1 MVKSF
6 IVGLFIVFFALL
18 GPSPHAGAAALS
30 DGDRKLYQAA
40 FAAAERGDMRGAWIQ
55 AAKAQDQLPAQA
67 LKWLSFTRGGSGASF
82 FDITQFMTDHPDW
95 PSQQLLEERAEEAM
109 SGVGDADI
117 TAWFA
122 NHPPVSFNGK
132 LREAEL
138 MIAAGDLDKG
148 RARIRKIWIDS
159 NLNPFDE
166 KSMQQRFRDVLRPA
180 DNEQRLNRLLWD
192 GQTAA
197 AKRMLPL
204 VASGPR
210 AVAETRMALEALKS
224 NANQMAAKL
233 SPDLRNNIGLLFDLV
248 RWSRRKFVD
257 NDAIA
262 LLDSAPSDPDHAA
275 QWAAE
280 REYVAR
286 RALAD
291 NQPETALRLAEHH
304 EATTGPAFAELEFL
318 SGWIALRFLNK
329 PEIAYDHFVRLY
341 NEMKMPISLSRGA
354 YWAGLAAEAM
364 GKADLAANWYD
375 IAAGRVTTYYGQ
387 LAAEARGAAPASV
400 LDEPKPKPEEI
411 AAFEQRELVRVTG
424 DLGEAGADETVRHFL
439 RQLSDTVSTP
449 TDFVLVT
456 RLAID
461 IGRPDLAV
469 AAAKRASYA
478 GVNLVAEGYPI
489 PDLPQTKKADTVET
503 PLVLAM
509 TRQES
514 AFDHAAVSHA
524 GARGL
529 MQLMPKTA
537 SLVAKLL
544 HIPFSKQK
552 LTTDKLYNVTLGRA
566 YIDRLLGNF
575 SGSYVLA
582 VAAYNAGP
590 ARVNEW
596 IREYGDPRS
605 ANVDVIDWVESIPID
620 ETRNYVQ
627 RVLENL
633 QIYRL
638 RLGET
643 SLAFTL
649 ASDLKR

>member
-1 MVKSF
+1 MKSF
-6 IVGLFIVFFALL
+6 IAGLFVLFCALL
-18 GPSPHAGAAALS
+18 GPSAPSGAAPLS

-40 FAAAERGDMRGAWIQ
+40 FAAAEKGDMRAAWIQ
-55 AAKAQDQLPAQA
+55 ADKASDPLPALA
-67 LKWLSFTRGGSGASF
+67 LKWLSLTRGGSGASF
-82 FDITQFMTDHPDW
+82 LDITQFVTDHPDW
-95 PSQQLLEERAEEAM
+95 PSQQLLEQRVEESM
-109 SGVGDADI
+109 SGASDADVS
-117 TAWFA
+117 AWFS

-132 LREAEL
+132 LREAE
-138 MIAAGDLDKG
+138 ITISAGDRDKG
-148 RARIRKIWIDS
+148 EARIREIWINSD
-159 NLNPFDE
+159 LAPFDE
-166 KSMQQRFRDVLRPA
+166 KSMQQRFRGVLRPV
-180 DNEQRLNRLLWD
+180 DNQLRLDRLLWD

-204 VASGPR
+204 VSGGPR
-210 AVAETRMALEALKS
+210 TVAETRLALAALKTG
-224 NANQMAAKL
+224 ADQTALKL
-233 SPDLRNNIGLLFDLV
+233 PPDQQKDLGLIFDLV
-248 RWSRRKFVD
+248 RWYRRKFMD
-257 NDAIA
+257 SKAIE
-262 LLDSAPSDPDHAA
+262 LLDNAPADPNHAT
-275 QWAAE
+275 QWAVE
-280 REYVAR
+280 REFVAR
-286 RALAD
+286 RALTD
-291 NQPETALRLAEHH
+291 GQPDAALRLAERHD
-304 EATTGPAFAELEFL
+304 ATTGPAFAELEFL

-341 NEMKMPISLSRGA
+341 NEMKLPISLSRGA
-354 YWAGLAAEAM
+354 YWAARASEAM
-364 GKADLAANWYD
+364 GKKDLATKWYD
-375 IAAGRVTTYYGQ
+375 NAADKVTTYYGQ
-387 LAAEARGAAPASV
+387 LAAEARSAAPASV

-411 AAFEQRELVRVTG
+411 AAFEQRELVQVTR
-424 DLGEAGADETVRHFL
+424 DLGDVGANETVRPFL
-439 RQLSDTVSTP
+439 RRLSDLASTP
-449 TDFVLVT
+449 SDFVLVT

-469 AAAKRASYA
+469 AAAKRAGYA
-478 GVNLVAEGYPI
+478 GVNLIAEGYPI
-489 PDLPQTKKADTVET
+489 PDLPPTSKQDTVET
-503 PLVLAM
+503 PLLLAM

-544 HIPFSKQK
+544 HIPYSKQK

-566 YIDRLLGNF
+566 YIDGLLNDF

-582 VAAYNAGP
+582 VASYNAGP
-590 ARVNEW
+590 ARVREW
-596 IREYGDPRS
+596 IRDYGDPRS
-605 ANVDVIDWVESIPID
+605 SNVDVIDWVESIPID

-643 SLAFTL
+643 TLAFTL

>member
-1 MVKSF
+1 MKSF
-6 IVGLFIVFFALL
+6 IAGLFVLIAALL
-18 GPSPHAGAAALS
+18 GPFHQAGAASLS

-40 FAAAERGDMRGAWIQ
+40 FAAAERGDMRTAWTQ
-55 AAKAQDQLPAQA
+55 ASKAQDQLPAQA

-82 FDITQFMTDHPDW
+82 FDITQFITDHPDW
-95 PSQQLLEERAEEAM
+95 PSQGMLEERAEEAM
-109 SGVGDADI
+109 GGAGDADVS
-117 TAWFA
+117 AWFA
-122 NHPPVSFNGK
+122 AHPPVSFNGK
-132 LREAEL
+132 LRQAEL
-138 MIAAGDLDKG
+138 MISGGDGDKG
-148 RARIRKIWIDS
+148 QARIREIWITSD
-159 NLNPFDE
+159 LNPFDE
-166 KSMQQRFRDVLRPA
+166 KSMLQRFHGVLRPA

-204 VASGPR
+204 VGNGPR
-210 AVAETRMALEALKS
+210 AVAETRIALEALKA

-233 SPDLRNNIGLLFDLV
+233 SPEQRKDIGLLFDLV
-248 RWSRRKFVD
+248 RWSRRKFMD

-262 LLDSAPSDPDHAA
+262 LLDSAPSDPDHAT
-275 QWAAE
+275 QWAVE
-280 REYVAR
+280 REFVAR
-286 RALAD
+286 RALAN
-291 NQPETALRLAEHH
+291 NQPDVALRLAEHH
-304 EATTGPAFAELEFL
+304 EATAGPAFAELEFL

-341 NEMKMPISLSRGA
+341 NEMKLPISLSRGA
-354 YWAGLAAEAM
+354 YWAGRAAEAM
-364 GKADLAANWYD
+364 GKKDLASKWYD
-375 IAAGRVTTYYGQ
+375 NAAGKVTTYYGQ
-387 LAAEARGAAPASV
+387 LAAEARSAAPASV
-400 LDEPKPKPEEI
+400 LDEPKPGPQEI
-411 AAFEQRELVRVTG
+411 AAFEQRELVRVTR
-424 DLGEAGADETVRHFL
+424 DLGDVGAEETVRPFL
-439 RQLSDTVSTP
+439 RRLSEMAATP
-449 TDFVLVT
+449 SDFVLVT
-456 RLAID
+456 QLAID

-469 AAAKRASYA
+469 AAAKRAGYA
-478 GVNLVAEGYPI
+478 GVNLIAEGYPI
-489 PDLPQTKKADTVET
+489 PDLPQTSKTDNVET
-503 PLVLAM
+503 PLLLAM

-544 HIPFSKQK
+544 HIPYSKKK

-566 YIDRLLGNF
+566 YIDGLLSSF
-575 SGSYVLA
+575 SGSYVLS

-596 IREYGDPRS
+596 IRQYGDPRS
-605 ANVDVIDWVESIPID
+605 SDVDVVDWVESIPID

-643 SLAFTL
+643 NLAFTL
-649 ASDLKR
+649 ASDLRR

>member
-1 MVKSF
+1 MKSF
-6 IVGLFIVFFALL
+6 IVGLFILVFALL
-18 GPSPHAGAAALS
+18 GPSRPAGAAALS
-30 DGDRKLYQAA
+30 DGDIRLYQAA
-40 FAAAERGDMRGAWIQ
+40 FAAAERGDMRAAWAQ
-55 AAKAQDQLPAQA
+55 ADKAQDQLPAQA
-67 LKWLSFTRGGSGASF
+67 LKWLQYTRGGSGASF
-82 FDITQFMTDHPDW
+82 FDITQFMTEHPDW
-95 PSQQLLEERAEEAM
+95 PSQSKLEERAEESM

-117 TAWFA
+117 AAWFA

-132 LREAEL
+132 LREAEI
-138 MIAAGDLDKG
+138 MIAAGDVDKG
-148 RARIRKIWIDS
+148 RARIRQIWIDS

-166 KSMQQRFRDVLRPA
+166 KSMQQRFRDVLRPV

-224 NANQMAAKL
+224 NASQMAAKL
-233 SPDLRNNIGLLFDLV
+233 PSNLRNDTGLLFDLV
-248 RWSRRKFVD
+248 RWSRRKFMD

-262 LLDSAPSDPDHAA
+262 LLDSAPSDPDHAT
-275 QWAAE
+275 QWAVE

-291 NQPETALRLAEHH
+291 NQPDVALRLAEHH

-318 SGWIALRFLNK
+318 SGWIALRFLNQ

-341 NEMKMPISLSRGA
+341 NEMKLPISLSRGA
-354 YWAGLAAEAM
+354 YWAGRAAQAM
-364 GKADLAANWYD
+364 GKTDLAAKWYD
-375 IAAGRVTTYYGQ
+375 NAAGKVTTYYGQ
-387 LAAEARGAAPASV
+387 LAAEARSAAPASV

-411 AAFEQRELVRVTG
+411 AAFEQRELVRVTR
-424 DLGEAGADETVRHFL
+424 DLGEVGADETVRPFL

-449 TDFVLVT
+449 AEYVLVT

-469 AAAKRASYA
+469 AAAKRAGYA
-478 GVNLVAEGYPI
+478 GVNLIAEGYPI
-489 PDLPQTKKADTVET
+489 PDLPQAKKEDTVET
-503 PLVLAM
+503 PLLLAM

-514 AFDHAAVSHA
+514 AFDRAAVSHA

-544 HIPFSKQK
+544 HIPFSKKK

-566 YIDRLLGNF
+566 YIDGLLSDF

-605 ANVDVIDWVESIPID
+605 SNVDVIDWVESIPID

-643 SLAFTL
+643 NLAFTL